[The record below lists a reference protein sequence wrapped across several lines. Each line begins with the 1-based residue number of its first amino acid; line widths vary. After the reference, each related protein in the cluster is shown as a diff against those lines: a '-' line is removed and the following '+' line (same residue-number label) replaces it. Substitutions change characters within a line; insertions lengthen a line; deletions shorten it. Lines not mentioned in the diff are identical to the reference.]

1 MKLQHLLVCAGA
13 AFALAERS
21 FAQHVVGSAHAG
33 ARAAAN
39 PLSAPPCRAENVVP
53 PQWHHA
59 VPQSASACG
68 GSVWPFS
75 ARFTPRGDRLYVPI
89 FGGLIGNG
97 GCAVRR
103 LHPVTFATLAEIPTG
118 ESPQE
123 VAFTTFADG
132 SLKLGFVTNSSAS
145 SVTVFDANDN
155 VVATIPIPFASGG
168 GWPTAFPFGL
178 VVSPDQTTVY
188 VGTQDGAGWVHA
200 IDTATLTLD
209 PQRSIFL
216 GADHGVGRCAFA
228 GATLVLTVTHYLPGF
243 TGAEAKLVCVDPQQP
258 QVLNELVLGS
268 SSSGF
273 LFPGLQDCAVDCD
286 GMVWTAGS
294 DLGPWVFGIDPTTL
308 TLKHVLPTNTSQP
321 DGKFQALGLSPQ
333 GLLVV
338 ADFWTDEIAA
348 FDARRRVWLSV
359 TQLSGLPTFQSA
371 AQELEFAPNRDVLV
385 VPWAASDNIGVFV
398 Y

>member
-1 MKLQHLLVCAGA
+1 MKLTSFAIVAFA

-21 FAQHVVGSAHAG
+21 FAQQVVGAG
-33 ARAAAN
+33 HVGSRAAAN
-39 PLSAPPCRAENVVP
+39 PQPAPPCRPATVVP

-59 VPQSASACG
+59 VAQSPSACG

-103 LHPVTFATLAEIPTG
+103 LHPVSLATLAEIPTG

-123 VAFTTFADG
+123 VAFTTFPDG
-132 SLKLGFVTNSSAS
+132 SLKRGFVTNSSAS
-145 SVTVFDANDN
+145 SVTVFDANDA

-168 GWPTAFPFGL
+168 SFATAFPFGL
-178 VVSPDQTTVY
+178 AVSPDQTTVY

-200 IDTATLTLD
+200 IDTATMTLA
-209 PQRSIFL
+209 PQRAIYL

-228 GATLVLTVTHYLPGF
+228 GATLVLTVTRYLPGF
-243 TGAEAKLVCVDPQQP
+243 VGAEAKLVCVDPAQP
-258 QVLNELVLGS
+258 QVLNELVLAS
-268 SSSGF
+268 SSSGL
-273 LFPGLQDCAVDCD
+273 LFPSLQDCAVDCD
-286 GMVWTAGS
+286 GTVWTAGL

-321 DGKFQALGLSPQ
+321 DGKFQALGLSAQ

-338 ADFWTDEIAA
+338 ADFWTDELAS

-359 TQLSGLPTFQSA
+359 TSMSGLPTFQGA

-385 VPWAASDNIGVFV
+385 VPWAASDNLGVFV